1 MPATWNT
8 KGTGRPAS
16 VSTSRSGSPAR
27 RWNRWARVNETLTSP
42 GRAGSARRPER
53 IFLFQKPPGIALPAG
68 AMNSTMP
75 GVTPNDLITAASAA
89 WGTRITAVGESRGKI
104 GLYGS
109 AKTRA
114 SGALLQSRKR
124 AYAEPVRSAPAAA
137 VTTPPAKTPTIS
149 ARDSQARQRRRDS
162 ARRNSQIA
170 VTGRHRPAC
179 PPAGRSEGWAV
190 LHSYANLSG
199 ARQDGQ

>member
-1 MPATWNT
+1 M
-8 KGTGRPAS
+8 
-16 VSTSRSGSPAR
+16 
-27 RWNRWARVNETLTSP
+27 NETLTSP

-53 IFLFQKPPGIALPAG
+53 IFLFQKPPGIALLAG
-68 AMNSTMP
+68 AMNWTMP
-75 GVTPNDLITAASAA
+75 GVTSNDLITAASAA
-89 WGTRITAVGESRGKI
+89 WGTRITAAGESRAKL

-109 AKTRA
+109 ASTRA

-170 VTGRHRPAC
+170 VIARHRPARA
-179 PPAGRSEGWAV
+179 PAGRCAG
-190 LHSYANLSG
+190 
-199 ARQDGQ
+199 